1 MSRGLIF
8 TRSETVP
15 IAHIAPAVV
24 ETLVAIQ
31 ASIAATFPS
40 HLVSARQG
48 ALLLTSYRGQTFNRL
63 SSPIALLALL
73 LASYRGQTFNR
84 PSTAI
89 ASVAI
94 IYTNKLN

>member
-24 ETLVAIQ
+24 ETLVAAQ
-31 ASIAATFPS
+31 ASITATFPS
-40 HLVSARQG
+40 HLGSERQG

-73 LASYRGQTFNR
+73 LASYHRQRFNR
-84 PSTAI
+84 LFSAI

>member
-1 MSRGLIF
+1 
-8 TRSETVP
+8 VP
-15 IAHIAPAVV
+15 ITPIAPAVV

-31 ASIAATFPS
+31 ASIAAIFPS
-40 HLVSARQG
+40 HLGSDHQG

-73 LASYRGQTFNR
+73 LASYHRQRFNR
-84 PSTAI
+84 LSSPI

>member
-1 MSRGLIF
+1 
-8 TRSETVP
+8 VP

-31 ASIAATFPS
+31 ASIAATFSS
-40 HLVSARQG
+40 HLGSDRQG

-73 LASYRGQTFNR
+73 LASYRGQRFNR
-84 PSTAI
+84 LSSPI
-89 ASVAI
+89 ALLAI